1 MVGKIHVNKP
11 FPKSSGL
18 EINMSEVEFEVI
30 NPDNGN
36 KIRKRLQL
44 DI

>member
-1 MVGKIHVNKP
+1 MDKP

-18 EINMSEVEFEVI
+18 EINMFLGMSEVEFEVI